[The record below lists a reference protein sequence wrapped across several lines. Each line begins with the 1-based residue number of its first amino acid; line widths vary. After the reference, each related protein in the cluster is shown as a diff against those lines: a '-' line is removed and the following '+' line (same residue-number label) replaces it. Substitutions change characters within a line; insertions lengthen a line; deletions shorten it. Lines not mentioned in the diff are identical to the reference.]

1 MHIHEIVNSFPLT
14 GGYKG
19 RLAIT
24 MLGPN
29 SVSSWPCLSVLWQE
43 VPRPKQSTGVEV
55 LGVVLLG
62 RDTQKEELQVTVLSL
77 YSPISL
83 GFETIQAGYRSLSR
97 VLCVMGPA
105 SYVNPVSLCFQL

>member
-1 MHIHEIVNSFPLT
+1 MHIHEIGNSFPLT

-19 RLAIT
+19 RLAISRV
-24 MLGPN
+24 PN

-43 VPRPKQSTGVEV
+43 VSRPKQSTGVEV

-62 RDTQKEELQVTVLSL
+62 RDTQKEKLQVAVSSL

-83 GFETIQAGYRSLSR
+83 GFETIQAG
-97 VLCVMGPA
+97 
-105 SYVNPVSLCFQL
+105 